1 MVLGDGEA
9 PQGDL
14 VATLESGP
22 DRKRGVSL
30 FHSEIGSVVL
40 YQRGSP

>member
-1 MVLGDGEA
+1 MVLGDGET

-22 DRKRGVSL
+22 DRKG
-30 FHSEIGSVVL
+30 VVL
-40 YQRGSP
+40 TGREGSHCFTQR